1 MRTDLALSS
10 WWAASLGNNFATPTL
25 LDQLGSP
32 LALNILEQAT
42 MAVIAATVM
51 QTRQMPLVDMRAL
64 RELPSSIIVMGVANA
79 VTCRLFMVSLH
90 HLPLSLCHTIRA
102 CSPVCAAAFGL
113 LAGERFSARQLSA
126 LPIMVAGFGLAV
138 SAQPS
143 CSATGVAAAVGSLLA
158 LSVLQHLSHRLLV
171 RGSSE
176 MQVQLMQCS
185 LCFLFLLPR
194 LPRSASTSLRALL
207 TKSPSFQRLSVLN
220 GLSDYFE
227 NVAAT
232 ASCGLFD
239 PLTFSVLDTL
249 RRLTVI
255 LVCGFGVRGN
265 PAGLGNV
272 AGTLIVLA
280 GALLYAAGVDH
291 EGSQRR
297 SSGGTYR

>member
-10 WWAASLGNNFATPTL
+10 WMAASLGNNFATPTL
-25 LDQLGSP
+25 LDQLQSP
-32 LALNILEQAT
+32 LALNVLEQAT
-42 MAVIAATVM
+42 MAVIATMLM
-51 QTRQMPLVDMRAL
+51 QARRMPLVDTRAL
-64 RELPSSIIVMGVANA
+64 REIPLSILVMGIANA

-102 CSPVCAAAFGL
+102 CSPCCAAAFGL
-113 LAGERFSARQLSA
+113 LSGERFSARQLSA
-126 LPIMVAGFGLAV
+126 LPIMAAGFALAV

-158 LSVLQHLSHRLLV
+158 LSVLQHLSHRILN

-194 LPRSASTSLRALL
+194 LPRGASTSLHALL
-207 TKSPSFQRLSVLN
+207 TKSRSFKLLSVLN
-220 GLSDYFE
+220 GLSDYVE
-227 NVAAT
+227 NTAAT

-239 PLTFSVLDTL
+239 PLSFSVLDTL

-280 GALLYAAGVDH
+280 GALLYATGVGQGQGADQ
-291 EGSQRR
+291 GPAR
-297 SSGGTYR
+297 